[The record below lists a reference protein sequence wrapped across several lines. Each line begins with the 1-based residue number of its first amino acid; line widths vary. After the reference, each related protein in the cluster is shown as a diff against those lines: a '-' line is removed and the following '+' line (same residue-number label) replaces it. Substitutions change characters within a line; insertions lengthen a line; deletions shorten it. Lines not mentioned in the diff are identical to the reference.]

1 MNSATGVERKSKLSL
16 LNDFLFFHINER
28 NFAVRIEQ
36 INSRIRLY
44 PRIVISQ
51 LAIAFLLVGVMWNGV
66 VHDVL
71 FAWLALACAAHTFE
85 LVYWL
90 RFHQDAQNIRQCR
103 RWNIGFRWFSGIVGI
118 IWGSTGLLMFVP
130 GQMVYQAF
138 LICVVLGISGAAV
151 TSNPVHP
158 PSLFIHLGTLI
169 SPILFRVLW
178 VGDWTHLFLG
188 SMLVI
193 YILFVLNASLEL
205 IHTFEKSL
213 QQRIDNEKLTAELKQ
228 AQSIAHIGSWHYA
241 FGTGQFT
248 WTEELYRIFGVSSKT
263 FIPSTETLISLIY
276 PDDQSAMHK
285 WIEACATG
293 QKPSALEFR
302 CLCPDGTISHIQ
314 WHGELTLDAE
324 AKPSYIVGT
333 GQDVT
338 ERKRVE
344 AQINNIA
351 YHDALT
357 GLPNRRLLD
366 DRLEQAF
373 AACKRSGQYGALIFL
388 DLDNFKPL
396 NDTHGHKV
404 GDLLLVEVA
413 HRLGSCVRKVD
424 TVARFGG
431 DEFVVILNELG
442 DNESECA
449 EQAGIVA
456 EKIQYALAGT
466 YWLPFESEGSTK
478 LVVHQ
483 NVGASMGVALFN
495 KNINAEN
502 VLKWA
507 DVAMYQAKNTGKN
520 RILFHEALV

>member
-1 MNSATGVERKSKLSL
+1 MNSAIGVGNKSQLNLFNDL
-16 LNDFLFFHINER
+16 LIFHINEK
-28 NFAVRIEQ
+28 NFAVRVEQ

-66 VHDVL
+66 AHDVL
-71 FAWLALACAAHTFE
+71 LDWLALACAAHAVE

-90 RFHQDAQNIRQCR
+90 RFQRHAQTIAQCR
-103 RWNIGFRWFSGIVGI
+103 RWNLGFCWFSGIVGS

-130 GQMVYQAF
+130 GQLIYQTF

-169 SPILFRVLW
+169 SPLLLRVLW
-178 VGDWTHLFLG
+178 VGDWTHLYLG
-188 SMLVI
+188 SMLFI
-193 YILFVLNASLEL
+193 YILFVVNASLEL

-213 QQRIDNEKLTAELKQ
+213 QQRIDNEKLAAELKQ
-228 AQSIAHIGSWHYA
+228 AQAIAHIGSWHYV
-241 FGTGQFT
+241 FGTGQIT
-248 WTEELYRIFGVSSKT
+248 WTEELYRIFGVSSKS
-263 FIPSTETLISLIY
+263 FVPSAETLISLIY
-276 PDDQSAMHK
+276 PDDQSDMQT
-285 WIEACATG
+285 WIEACAKG
-293 QKPSALEFR
+293 QKPKVLEFR
-302 CLCPDGTISHIQ
+302 CLCPDGTIRHIQ
-314 WHGELTLDAE
+314 WQGELVWDAE
-324 AKPSYIVGT
+324 RKPSYVVGT

-338 ERKRVE
+338 ERKRVD
-344 AQINNIA
+344 ARINNIA

-373 AACKRSGQYGALIFL
+373 AACKRSGQYGAVIFL

-413 HRLGSCVRKVD
+413 LRLVSCVRKVD

-431 DEFVVILNELG
+431 DEFVVLLNELG
-442 DNESECA
+442 GNESECA
-449 EQAGIVA
+449 AQAGFVA
-456 EKIQYALAGT
+456 EKIQSALAGP

-478 LVVHQ
+478 LIVHR
-483 NVGASMGVALFN
+483 NVGASMGIALFN
-495 KNINAEN
+495 KNLNADN

-507 DVAMYQAKNTGKN
+507 DVAMYQAKNAGKN
-520 RILFHEALV
+520 HIRFHEALV

>member
-1 MNSATGVERKSKLSL
+1 MNNAISVGNKSQLGL
-16 LNDFLFFHINER
+16 LKDLLIFHIDEK
-28 NFAVRIEQ
+28 NFAVRSEQ

-66 VHDVL
+66 AHDVL
-71 FAWLALACAAHTFE
+71 LAWLALACAAHTVE

-90 RFHQDAQNIRQCR
+90 RLHRRAQNIAQCR
-103 RWNIGFRWFSGIVGI
+103 RWNLGFCWFSGIVGI

-130 GQMVYQAF
+130 GQMLYQTF

-158 PSLFIHLGTLI
+158 PSLLIHLGAMI
-169 SPILFRVLW
+169 SPLLVRVLW

-188 SMLVI
+188 SMLII
-193 YILFVLNASLEL
+193 YILFVLNASIEL
-205 IHTFEKSL
+205 IHTFEKSS
-213 QQRIDNEKLTAELKQ
+213 QRRIDNEKLTAELKQ

-241 FGTGQFT
+241 FGTGQLT

-263 FIPSTETLISLIY
+263 FIPSAETLISLIY
-276 PDDQSAMHK
+276 PDDQSAVHT
-285 WIEACATG
+285 WIEACVTG
-293 QKPSALEFR
+293 QKPRALEFR
-302 CLCPDGTISHIQ
+302 CLCPDGTIRHIQ
-314 WHGELTLDAE
+314 GQGELVLDAE
-324 AKPSYIVGT
+324 GKSSYIVGT
-333 GQDVT
+333 GQDIT

-344 AQINNIA
+344 VQINNIA
-351 YHDALT
+351 YHDGLT

-366 DRLEQAF
+366 DRLEQVF
-373 AACKRSGQYGALIFL
+373 AACKRSGRYGAVIFL

-413 HRLGSCVRKVD
+413 FRLVSCVREVD

-431 DEFVVILNELG
+431 DEFVVVLNELDG
-442 DNESECA
+442 NESECA
-449 EQAGIVA
+449 AQAGIVA
-456 EKIQYALAGT
+456 EKIQSALACP
-466 YWLPFESEGSTK
+466 YWLSSESDESTK
-478 LVVHQ
+478 LVIHQ

-495 KNINAEN
+495 KDVNAEN

-507 DVAMYQAKNTGKN
+507 DMAMYQAKNAGRN
-520 RILFHEALV
+520 HVRFHEFLV